1 MSGSPAPQA
10 LPRELVLASAG
21 SGKTY
26 RLSSRIL
33 GLLAAGAPPGTMLA
47 STFTR
52 KAAGEILERV
62 LVRLAEGATDA
73 GKARELGRDAH
84 TSLAQP
90 DQCRRLLG
98 QLLTDL
104 HEMNVGTLDA
114 FFVRVARSF
123 FQELGMAPRWTIA
136 DQPTQERLRT
146 EAVQSALVDADRAEM
161 VELLRML
168 NREGAD
174 RQVHSTLF
182 NKVEVLLDVRRQLDP
197 RAENPWL
204 PRFGVTEQLSPEA
217 LRERAKILTTKLR
230 GLAVPSTQKGSPMK
244 DWVSARDN
252 AADAISVLDWEGAF
266 RTGIGPKVLAG
277 DGAFSRKP
285 IPSEFDDVFGEA
297 QRLARIDL
305 APKLRR
311 EAQALGRLAELLDT
325 AFGVTQRRAG
335 AYRFNDITYLLG
347 GPDPTGSREDLSY
360 RLDQQVRHLL
370 VDEFQDTSFEQWRAL
385 QPLAHELLSGHAD
398 ERAGVIVADPKQS
411 IYGWRGARPELVR
424 RVGKAHGLAE
434 DTMKTSW
441 RSGPVILDLV
451 ADVFRDLPANSV
463 VSRIDG
469 GPAVASA
476 WMEDFTD
483 LTAARDLPGHVRAH
497 LAPGDSGRRAIRPNL
512 LRRAAEVVK
521 EIHDQMPGRS
531 IGVLTSR
538 NKAVAYLMHEL
549 RDIGV
554 RASGEGGAY
563 LTDTPPVNALLS
575 LLRLADHPSDSAA
588 LYHVASTPL
597 GEIVELRDR
606 QNRSAA
612 RAIASRIRV
621 YLLEDGY
628 GPTLGMWVHQLA
640 PQCDAQE
647 VQRLLQLVEL
657 GYRWDER
664 ATLRPTDFTRYV
676 AGEAVED
683 PSSAQVQV
691 MTVHQSKGLEFDAV
705 VLPELYASLAPKG
718 GDVLIPERDPDTG
731 LVRQV
736 YPAMAKEYRAF
747 FPEVEVADGQSRM
760 AKLRDG
766 LSVLYVAMTRA
777 RYALHLIL
785 PPGGSSA
792 RHSAGLIREALD
804 LEDEKAGEDRVLRE
818 WGDPRWF
825 DQLADEARPM
835 DSARPVDEAR
845 PVDVDRRVE
854 VDRPADEE
862 GTPGGADPG
871 APLLRPSATRPG
883 RNLARRSPSSLGGD
897 DRADLS
903 LTLRLDAVPA
913 RRRGEVVHAWCREI
927 EWIDNGIGDDDDLRA
942 IARTTAPGMSG
953 DRVTDLIAEFR
964 GWMESEPIRRALS
977 RDGFPADLFTAVH
990 VENELPFVRRVGDEI
1005 QEGIIDRLVLTHLD
1019 GRVVRAEVVDF
1030 KTDAIEAGDD
1040 DSLAAHAER
1049 YRPQI
1054 LAYCDVVRERY
1065 GLAEGDVDGKLVFL
1079 RAGMISTVI

>member
-1 MSGSPAPQA
+1 
-10 LPRELVLASAG
+10 
-21 SGKTY
+21 
-26 RLSSRIL
+26 L
-33 GLLAAGAPPGTMLA
+33 GLLAEGAPPPTILA

-52 KAAGEILERV
+52 KAAGEILERA
-62 LVRLAEGATDA
+62 LVRLAQGATDPE
-73 GKARELGRDAH
+73 KALELGRDAH
-84 TSLAQP
+84 PSLAQP
-90 DQCRRLLG
+90 DECRRLLG

-104 HEMNVGTLDA
+104 HEINVGTLDA

-136 DQPTQERLRT
+136 DESTQERLRT
-146 EAVQSALVDADRAEM
+146 EAVQSVLLDAGRAEM

-174 RQVHSTLF
+174 RSVHSTLL
-182 NKVEVLLDVRRQLDP
+182 NKVDVLLGVRRQLDP
-197 RAENPWL
+197 RAVDPWL
-204 PRFGVTEQLSPEA
+204 PGFGVTEQLSPEA
-217 LRERAKILTTKLR
+217 LLERVQILATHLR
-230 GLAVPSTQKGSPMK
+230 GLAVPFTQKGSPMTA
-244 DWVSARDN
+244 WVGARDN
-252 AADAISVLDWEGAF
+252 AADAISVLDWEEAF
-266 RTGIGPKVLAG
+266 RTGIGAKVLAG
-277 DGAFSRKP
+277 ESAFRGKP
-285 IPSEFDDVFGEA
+285 IPPEFDDVFGEA
-297 QRLARIDL
+297 QQLARIDL

-325 AFGVTQRRAG
+325 AFGATQRRAG
-335 AYRFNDITYLLG
+335 AYRFDDITHLLG
-347 GPDPTGSREDLSY
+347 GADPTGIRDDLSY

-370 VDEFQDTSFEQWRAL
+370 LDEFQDTSFEQWRVL
-385 QPLAHELLSGHAD
+385 EPLAHELLSGHAD

-424 RVGKAHGLAE
+424 QVGAAHGLPE
-434 DTMKTSW
+434 TTMKTSW
-441 RSGPVILDLV
+441 RSGSVMLNVV
-451 ADVFRDLPANSV
+451 AEVFRDLPAKDV

-469 GPAVASA
+469 GSAVASA
-476 WMEDFTD
+476 WMEDFTE

-497 LAPGDSGRRAIRPNL
+497 LAPGDSGRGAIRPNL

-521 EIHDQMPGRS
+521 ELHEQMPGRS

-538 NKAVAYLMHEL
+538 NKVVAYLMHEL
-549 RDIGV
+549 RDVGV

-563 LTDTPPVNALLS
+563 LTDTPPVNAVLS

-597 GEIVELRDR
+597 GEIVGLQDR
-606 QNRSAA
+606 QDRSAA
-612 RAIASRIRV
+612 RATASRVRV
-621 YLLEDGY
+621 QLLEDGY
-628 GPTLGMWVHQLA
+628 GPTLGTWVHQVA
-640 PQCDAQE
+640 PRCDAQE

-657 GYRWDER
+657 GHRWDER

-683 PSSAQVQV
+683 PSSARVQV

-705 VLPELYASLAPKG
+705 VLPELYASLAPEG

-731 LVRQV
+731 LVRRV

-747 FPEVEVADGQSRM
+747 FPEVEAADRELRM
-760 AKLRDG
+760 AGLRDG

-792 RHSAGLIREALD
+792 RHSAALIREALA
-804 LEDEKAGEDRVLRE
+804 LEDEKAGDDRVLRD

-825 DQLADEARPM
+825 DQLGNEAE
-835 DSARPVDEAR
+835 PVDEAR
-845 PVDVDRRVE
+845 P
-854 VDRPADEE
+854 ADEE
-862 GTPGGADPG
+862 RTPEESDPG
-871 APLLRPSATRPG
+871 APLLRPSATGPG

-897 DRADLS
+897 DGVDLS
-903 LTLRLDAVPA
+903 LTLRLDAAPA
-913 RRRGEVVHAWCREI
+913 RQRGEVVHAWCKEI
-927 EWIDNGIGDDDDLRA
+927 EWIEDGIGSDDELRT
-942 IARTTAPGMSG
+942 IARATVAGMPD
-953 DRVTDLIAEFR
+953 DRVADLITEFR
-964 GWMESEPIRRALS
+964 AWMGAGPIRSALS